1 MVFWK
6 SHTKSILESPT
17 GFPSEYDLT
26 VTDFL
31 HAHFRIH
38 PDVVYHPSFKED
50 DIILTVRD
58 TEKLVGCIR
67 YRCIDIEKQIH
78 LVDCFCI
85 HPEWR
90 GKGVGDYLLHDLH
103 HRMKDK
109 PYAIFL
115 KEGAPLPIPSYYTSM
130 YVYRHILKQT
140 VSNVSDISISLAY
153 QLMEIYGQFRP
164 FFKIARPSS
173 NQQWRLYKNEHHN
186 ILACVQDTYQTLH
199 EKKMGWITAWIE
211 SPGITDTIREDAS
224 YQLSQVNEFDMIWM
238 DWNWITKYPTKYP
251 TNDTKYPITW
261 TIDGPFHWYTYQW
274 TPELSID
281 RSYCFIH

>member
-1 MVFWK
+1 MFWK

-17 GFPSEYDLT
+17 GFPSEYDAN

-31 HAHFRIH
+31 HTHFRIH
-38 PDVVYHPSFKED
+38 PDVVYHPSFKDD

-67 YRCIDIEKQIH
+67 YRCIDIKKKIH

-103 HRMKDK
+103 HRMKEK

-115 KEGAPLPIPSYYTSM
+115 KEGASLPIPSYYTSM
-130 YVYRHILKQT
+130 YVYRHILPQT
-140 VSNVSDISISLAY
+140 IVSNVSDISILLAY
-153 QLMEIYGQFRP
+153 QLMKIHQQFKP

-173 NQQWRLYKNEHHN
+173 NQQWRFYKNGYHS
-186 ILACVQDTYQTLH
+186 ILACVQNTYQTLH

-224 YQLSQVNEFDMIWM
+224 YQLSQVNEFDMIWI
-238 DWNWITKYPTKYP
+238 DWNWTAKYPT
-251 TNDTKYPITW
+251 DTSLDTW

-274 TPELSID
+274 VPELSID

>member
-1 MVFWK
+1 MFWK

-17 GFPSEYDLT
+17 GFPSEYDAN

-31 HAHFRIH
+31 HTHFRIH
-38 PDVVYHPSFKED
+38 PDVVYHPSFKDD

-67 YRCIDIEKQIH
+67 YRCIDIKKKIH

-103 HRMKDK
+103 HRMKEK

-115 KEGAPLPIPSYYTSM
+115 KEGASLPIPSYYTSM
-130 YVYRHILKQT
+130 YVYRHILPQT
-140 VSNVSDISISLAY
+140 IVSNVSDISMSLAY
-153 QLMEIYGQFRP
+153 QLMKIHQQFKP

-173 NQQWRLYKNEHHN
+173 NQQWRFYKNGYHS

-224 YQLSQVNEFDMIWM
+224 YKLSQVNEFDMIWM
-238 DWNWITKYPTKYP
+238 DWNWTVKYPT
-251 TNDTKYPITW
+251 DTSLDTW

-274 TPELSID
+274 VPELSID

>member
-1 MVFWK
+1 MFWK
-6 SHTKSILESPT
+6 SYTKSVLHSPT
-17 GFPSEYDLT
+17 GFPSEYADSSI
-26 VTDFL
+26 TDFL
-31 HAHFRIH
+31 HTHFRIH
-38 PDVVYHPSFKED
+38 PDVVYHPSCNED

-67 YRCIDIEKQIH
+67 YRCIDIKKQIH

-103 HRMKDK
+103 HRMKEK

-130 YVYRHILKQT
+130 YVYRYILQT
-140 VSNVSDISISLAY
+140 IVSIPNVSDISISLAY
-153 QLMEIYGQFRP
+153 QLMEIYQQFRP

-173 NQQWRLYKNEHHN
+173 NQRWRLYKNGYHT
-186 ILACVQDTYQTLH
+186 ILACIQDTYQTLH
-199 EKKMGWITAWIE
+199 GKKMGWITAWIE

-238 DWNWITKYPTKYP
+238 DWKWVTKYPMKYP
-251 TNDTKYPITW
+251 LW

>member
-1 MVFWK
+1 MFWK

-17 GFPSEYDLT
+17 GFPSEYDAN

-31 HAHFRIH
+31 HTHFRIH
-38 PDVVYHPSFKED
+38 PDVVYHPSFKDD

-67 YRCIDIEKQIH
+67 YRCIDIKKKIH

-103 HRMKDK
+103 HRMKEK

-115 KEGAPLPIPSYYTSM
+115 KEGASLPIPSYYTST
-130 YVYRHILKQT
+130 YVYRHILPQT
-140 VSNVSDISISLAY
+140 IVSASYVSDISILLAY
-153 QLMEIYGQFRP
+153 QLMKIYQQFKP

-173 NQQWRLYKNEHHN
+173 NQQWRFYKNGYHS

-238 DWNWITKYPTKYP
+238 DWNWTVKYPT
-251 TNDTKYPITW
+251 DTSLDTW

-274 TPELSID
+274 VPELSID